1 MIRRIRCTAFT
12 QALSINSKTMIL
24 SDSEILSRCQR
35 GMVEGY
41 DPCLINPASLDVRL
55 GDTLLIESAQ
65 SPELVPYPLGQH
77 SQDDPYELR
86 PGQFCLADTV
96 EVFNMP
102 DDIAGEFR
110 LKSSRAREGL
120 DQALAVWL
128 DPGWHGSVLTMEL
141 RNNRQLWPQLLWPGM
156 KIGQIIFHS
165 MSMQPL
171 RSYSQTGRYNGDLIV
186 MGSRG

>member
-1 MIRRIRCTAFT
+1 VILADWQIR
-12 QALSINSKTMIL
+12 
-24 SDSEILSRCQR
+24 SRCAG
-35 GMVEGY
+35 GMITPF
-41 DPCLINPASLDVRL
+41 DPALVNPASLDVRL

-65 SPELVPYPLGQH
+65 SPELVPYPLHKH

-96 EVFNMP
+96 EVFHLP

-156 KIGQIIFHS
+156 KIGQIVFHL
-165 MSMQPL
+165 MAERPVV
-171 RSYSQTGRYNGDLIV
+171 SYARTGRYNGDLAA
-186 MGSRG
+186 MASKG

>member
-1 MIRRIRCTAFT
+1 MIISDWQIAERCRA
-12 QALSINSKTMIL
+12 
-24 SDSEILSRCQR
+24 
-35 GMVEGY
+35 GMVAGW
-41 DPCLINPASLDVRL
+41 DPALVNPASLDVRL

-65 SPELVPYPLGQH
+65 SPELVPYPLHRH
-77 SQDDPYELR
+77 SQDDPYELK

-96 EVFNMP
+96 EVFNIP

-141 RNNRQLWPQLLWPGM
+141 RNNRQLWPVWLWPGM
-156 KIGQIIFHS
+156 KIGQIVFHL
-165 MSMQPL
+165 MAERPIN
-171 RSYSQTGRYNGDLIV
+171 SYAVTGRYNGDTTV
-186 MGSRG
+186 HASKG

>member
-1 MIRRIRCTAFT
+1 MIISDWQIAERCRA
-12 QALSINSKTMIL
+12 
-24 SDSEILSRCQR
+24 
-35 GMVEGY
+35 GMVGGW
-41 DPCLINPASLDVRL
+41 DPALVNPASLDVRL

-65 SPELVPYPLGQH
+65 SPELVRYPLHRH

-86 PGQFCLADTV
+86 PGQFCLADTI
-96 EVFNMP
+96 EVFNIP

-141 RNNRQLWPQLLWPGM
+141 RNNRQLWSQLLWPGM
-156 KIGQIIFHS
+156 KIGQIIFHL
-165 MSMQPL
+165 MAERPVA
-171 RSYSQTGRYNGDLIV
+171 SYALTGRYNGDATV
-186 MGSRG
+186 MASKG